1 MSVLA
6 DIIWAL
12 VQLTNKHSIKPII
25 NSGAVP
31 RLVELLKCNQI
42 VIINPVLRILGN
54 ISHGEDQ
61 DTQVV
66 LDAGV
71 LDYLQGLMNHNH
83 KIIRMETCWILSNV
97 SAGTSTQIQRIL
109 EHKYIMEK

>member
-1 MSVLA
+1 MA

-12 VQLTNKHSIKPII
+12 VQLTNKHSVKTII
-25 NSGAVP
+25 DSGAVP
-31 RLVELLKCNQI
+31 RLVSLLKASQI

-54 ISHGEDQ
+54 ITHGEDK

-71 LDYLQGLMNHNH
+71 LDHLQGLMGHSH
-83 KIIRMETCWILSNV
+83 KIIRMETCWIISNV
-97 SAGTSTQIQRIL
+97 TAGTSTQIQCIL
-109 EHKYIMEK
+109 EHKFIMEK